1 MIYQPGD
8 IFSMPNADTTLYAAW
23 GIRYT
28 ITYDGN
34 GATEG
39 EVPVD
44 TTLYELGDL
53 VIITGNP
60 LARAGYVSEGWSLN
74 RNKFGPRYGLTEGS
88 TIAIT
93 HDLIMYA
100 AWSRVGDN
108 SGTGIIYD
116 STFNF
121 NHPKEIFTGLSKNIT
136 YTTTQYTTESIVSTN
151 SPVIFGNGEKF
162 DTRIKFKNIVGSF
175 TKDNGTYTVT
185 YTDDVVS
192 NGDKTNLPFFRYTLG
207 GE

>member
-1 MIYQPGD
+1 MTD
-8 IFSMPNADTTLYAAW
+8 EEKEKLES
-23 GIRYT
+23 T
-28 ITYDGN
+28 IN
-34 GATEG
+34 L
-39 EVPVD
+39 EVEQ
-44 TTLYELGDL
+44 ELDKYRKWFDPEK
-53 VIITGNP
+53 V
-60 LARAGYVSEGWSLN
+60 
-74 RNKFGPRYGLTEGS
+74 TEGS